1 MLTYTELKA
10 FVCKT
15 NVKSRNDYKQLYA
28 SQSLPEGAPESPE
41 KEYAEFEGWRAF
53 LGKKVDTS
61 KILSYINAKILLK
74 KKYSE
79 IKTVLAYRAAYSQGL
94 LEESLPSSFQK

>member
-1 MLTYTELKA
+1 MLILGVICNILTGTHLVMLTYTELKA

-53 LGKKVDTS
+53 LGKKVDT
-61 KILSYINAKILLK
+61 
-74 KKYSE
+74 
-79 IKTVLAYRAAYSQGL
+79 
-94 LEESLPSSFQK
+94 